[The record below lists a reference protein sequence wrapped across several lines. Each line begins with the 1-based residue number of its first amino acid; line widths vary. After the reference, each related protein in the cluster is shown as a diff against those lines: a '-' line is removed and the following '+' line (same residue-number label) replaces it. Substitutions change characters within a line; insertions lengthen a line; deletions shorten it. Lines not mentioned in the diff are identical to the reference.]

1 MGAGG
6 QIRLARRNSLA
17 AGLCEP
23 LHLADVIEVEGLV
36 KEFRRPRRVEGPLG
50 GLRTLLTRQYVT
62 TRAVDGVSFALAEGE
77 FVGYLGP
84 NGAGKSTTIK
94 MMTGI
99 LRPTA
104 GTVRVGGTVPWQDR
118 ERHARTIGVVFGQ
131 RTQLWWDLP
140 LRDSLDLIGRLYGV
154 DRARHRA
161 VLARFTELL
170 GLGPFLDTPV
180 RQLSLGQRMRGDL
193 AAAMLPEP
201 RVLFLDEPTIGLD
214 VVARERI
221 RAFLATRNREDG
233 TTIVLTTHD
242 LDDVERLCRRIVL
255 IDGGRVLYDGDVARL
270 TRQYAVGRRLVVQL
284 GEGTRWHG
292 VTLPGVVR
300 EDGEAGEGGGPEA
313 EPGRVTLR
321 FDPAR
326 TPAAEVIAAVLAR
339 HEVTDLSLPAPGLEG
354 VVHRIYAARE
364 AGPC

>member
-1 MGAGG
+1 M
-6 QIRLARRNSLA
+6 A
-17 AGLCEP
+17 AP
-23 LHLADVIEVEGLV
+23 VIHVEGLV
-36 KEFRRPRRVEGPLG
+36 KEYRRPRRVEGLLG

-62 TRAVDGVSFALAEGE
+62 KRAVDGVSFALAEGE
-77 FVGYLGP
+77 LVGYLGP

-94 MMTGI
+94 MLTGI

-104 GTVRVGGTVPWQDR
+104 GSVRVAGLVPWRER
-118 ERHARTIGVVFGQ
+118 ERHARNIGVVFGQ

-140 LRDSLDLIGRLYGV
+140 LRDSLELIGRLYGV
-154 DRARHRA
+154 EPPRHRA
-161 VLARFTELL
+161 TTARFTELL

-201 RVLFLDEPTIGLD
+201 RILFLDEPTIGLD
-214 VVARERI
+214 VVAKERI
-221 RAFLATRNREDG
+221 REFIVTRNREDG

-270 TRQYAVGRRLVVQL
+270 KERYAPHRRLVVHL
-284 GEGTRWHG
+284 ADGAAWRG
-292 VTLPGVVR
+292 VEVPGVGR
-300 EDGEAGEGGGPEA
+300 DDGAEDG
-313 EPGRVTLR
+313 PGAVTLR

-326 TPAAEVIAAVLAR
+326 TQVAEVIAAVLAG
-339 HEVTDLSLPAPGLEG
+339 HEVTDLSLVEPGLES
-354 VVHRIYAARE
+354 VVHRIYASRE
-364 AGPC
+364 AA